1 VLLITHEAPKGANV
15 NKQLTGN
22 NIMKDSN
29 YKGFLLMLTAGQRAR
44 LQTKANQA
52 TDGNITKLLQAYA
65 DNVEIK

>member
-1 VLLITHEAPKGANV
+1 MSIYYIYYSYINKTQAITNR
-15 NKQLTGN
+15 N

-29 YKGFLLMLTAGQRAR
+29 YKGFLLMLTASQRAR